1 MILNKKTIW
10 LREGAKPDTYADF
23 IADFS
28 VNKGSKVELNIAC
41 NGHYA
46 VYINGELVKF
56 ASASDYPWYRI
67 FDRVDISRRCDTN
80 NKILV
85 SVWYPGVDSQT
96 YIKDEAGLFFSI
108 EENGVEIYQSS
119 ANTKSRKNINYRNG
133 YLKTI
138 TSQLGFSFCYDS
150 RIKNELEFEKSIES
164 TNTREFNLRKNAAL
178 VLGKRV
184 KSSIKEINNG
194 YLIDLDEEQ
203 VGFVD
208 LDFTSSVPQA
218 IKILYAEH
226 LVDGEVQQIIGN
238 RDFSLEYIAKEG
250 DNKYMNPF
258 RRIACRYIQIV
269 CDSPIDINYIGL
281 RSTNKRVSE
290 IRRSFDDNLL
300 QRIYD
305 VSVNTLKKCMHEHY
319 EDCPWR
325 EQAMYA
331 LDSRNQMLCGY
342 YAFKG
347 YGYQKENL
355 LFIAKGQREDGLL
368 SLCFPTGIDIPIPFF
383 SLVYLMQVRDYVE
396 HSYDFTVLTELKP
409 VLDKIIAA
417 FESKIDQSG
426 LIPNFPYPY
435 WNFYEWADESNN
447 ESEITRSADEPYK
460 LQYDLILNAMYVY
473 ARNIYNAFY
482 GVYSNVEKTIDAIHK
497 TFYDTEKGVYRLST
511 ITEKSSQLA
520 NSMALLI
527 GLGSKEL
534 AERIVN
540 DDSLI
545 KVTLSM
551 NTFYYDALLSIDKY
565 RYSDFIVEDIKKK
578 YGKMLNEGATTFW
591 ETEKGWRDFDNAGS
605 LCHGWSAIPAYYLPR
620 LLKHND

>member
-67 FDRVDISRRCDTN
+67 FDKVDISRRCKHN
-80 NKILV
+80 NEIMV
-85 SVWYPGVDSQT
+85 SVWYPGADSQT
-96 YIKDEAGLFFSI
+96 YIKDEAGVFFSI
-108 EENGVEIYQSS
+108 EENGVTIYESN
-119 ANTKSRKNINYRNG
+119 ADTKSRKNTNYRNG
-133 YLKTI
+133 YCKTI

-150 RIKNELEFEKSIES
+150 RITNELEFANSIES
-164 TNTREFNLRKNAAL
+164 RDKREFHLRKNASL

-184 KSSIKEINNG
+184 KSSIKEIDNG
-194 YLIDLDEEQ
+194 YLIDLGEEQ

-281 RSTNKRVSE
+281 RSTNRRVSE
-290 IRRSFDDNLL
+290 IRRSFDDHLL

-447 ESEITRSADEPYK
+447 ESEITRSADEPYE

-497 TFYDTEKGVYRLST
+497 TFYDDEKGVYRLST

-520 NSMALLI
+520 NSMVLLI
-527 GLGSKEL
+527 GLGSKDL

-578 YGKMLNEGATTFW
+578 
-591 ETEKGWRDFDNAGS
+591 
-605 LCHGWSAIPAYYLPR
+605 
-620 LLKHND
+620 

>member
-1 MILNKKTIW
+1 MILNKKTVW
-10 LREGAKPDTYADF
+10 LSEGSLPDTYADF

-28 VNKGSKVELNIAC
+28 VDKGSKIELNIAC

-56 ASASDYPWYRI
+56 ASSSDYPWYRI
-67 FDRVDISRRCDTN
+67 FDKVDISSRCDTN

-96 YIKDEAGLFFSI
+96 YIKDEAGVFFSI
-108 EENGVEIYQSS
+108 EENGVTIYESNV
-119 ANTKSRKNINYRNG
+119 NTKSRKNINYKNG

-138 TSQLGFSFCYDS
+138 TSQLGLSFCYDS
-150 RIKNELEFEKSIES
+150 SINNNLEFENSIES
-164 TNTREFNLRKNAAL
+164 SNTREFNLRKNAAL

-184 KSSIKEINNG
+184 KAKVKETNNS
-194 YLIDLDEEQ
+194 YLIDLGEEQ

-208 LDFTSSVPQA
+208 LDFTSSISQT

-226 LVDGEVQQIIGN
+226 LVDGEVQYIIGN

-258 RRIACRYIQIV
+258 RRIACRYIQLV
-269 CDSPIDINYIGL
+269 CESPIDIKYVGV
-281 RSTNKRVSE
+281 RTTNKRMPEKRVY
-290 IRRSFDDNLL
+290 FGDAQL
-300 QRIYD
+300 QKIYD

-396 HSYDFTVLTELKP
+396 HSYDFSVLTELKP
-409 VLDKIIAA
+409 VLDKIIYA
-417 FESKIDQSG
+417 FENKIDQSG
-426 LIPNFPYPY
+426 LIPNFPYPC
-435 WNFYEWADESNN
+435 WNFYEWADDSHNDN
-447 ESEITRSADEPYK
+447 EITRSADEPYK

-473 ARNIYNAFY
+473 VRKIYNAFY
-482 GVYSNVEKTIDAIHK
+482 GVDCNIEKTINAIHN
-497 TFYDTEKGVYRLST
+497 TFYDLDRGVYRLST
-511 ITEKSSQLA
+511 ITEKSSQLS

-527 GLGSKEL
+527 GLGNKEL
-534 AERIVN
+534 AEKIIN

-578 YGKMLNEGATTFW
+578 YGKMLSEGATTFW
-591 ETEKGWRDFDNAGS
+591 ETEKGWHDFDNAGS

-620 LLKHND
+620 LAN

>member
-1 MILNKKTIW
+1 MILNKKTVW
-10 LREGAKPDTYADF
+10 LSEGSLPDTYADF
-23 IADFS
+23 VADFS
-28 VNKGSKVELNIAC
+28 VSNGSKVELNIAC
-41 NGHYA
+41 SGHYA
-46 VYINGELVKF
+46 VYVNGELVKF
-56 ASASDYPWYRI
+56 ASSSDYPWYRI
-67 FDRVDISRRCDTN
+67 FDRVDISKKCKEKN
-80 NKILV
+80 QILV

-96 YIKDEAGLFFSI
+96 YIKDEAGVFFSI
-108 EENGVEIYQSS
+108 EENGATIYESN

-150 RIKNELEFEKSIES
+150 RVNNELEYKNSVES
-164 TNTREFNLRKNAAL
+164 ESKREVHLRINAAL

-184 KSSIKEINNG
+184 KTKVKAINNG
-194 YLIDLDEEQ
+194 YLIDLGEEQ
-203 VGFVD
+203 VGF
-208 LDFTSSVPQA
+208 LDMEFRSSVSQSL
-218 IKILYAEH
+218 KILYAEH
-226 LVDGEVQQIIGN
+226 LVDGEVQHIIGN
-238 RDFSLEYIAKEG
+238 RDFSIEYIAKSG
-250 DNKYMNPF
+250 DNSYMNPF

-269 CDSPIDINYIGL
+269 CEHPLEIGYIGL
-281 RSTNKRVSE
+281 RTTNKRVPE
-290 IRRSFDDNLL
+290 KRVNFDDTQL
-300 QRIYD
+300 QKIYD

-396 HSYDFTVLTELKP
+396 HSSDFSVLEELRP

-417 FESKIDQSG
+417 FESKIDESG

-435 WNFYEWADESNN
+435 WNFYEWAEESNN
-447 ESEITRSADEPYK
+447 ECEITRASDEPYK
-460 LQYDLILNAMYVY
+460 LQYDIILNAMYVY
-473 ARNIYNAFY
+473 VRKIFNALY
-482 GVYSNVEKTIDAIHK
+482 GVDSNIEKTIDAIHK
-497 TFYDTEKGVYRLST
+497 TFYDVDRGVYRLST
-511 ITEKSSQLA
+511 VTEKSSQLS

-527 GLGSKEL
+527 GLGNKGL
-534 AERIVN
+534 AEKMIN
-540 DDSLI
+540 DESLI

-551 NTFYYDALLSIDKY
+551 NTFYYDALLSVDKY

-578 YGKMLNEGATTFW
+578 YGKMLDEGATTFW

-620 LLKHND
+620 LIKHNY